1 MAAASFVAGDWGTSH
16 LRLFLCD
23 DEGGVIESRHGP
35 GIAEIRRPFAEVF
48 ESLIESWESGHGS
61 LPAVLCGMVG
71 SSIGWTQAPY
81 VPCPVIPTGIMDACV
96 ALRDGRVQVIPG
108 LKCRNRLGA
117 PDVIRGEETQVLGA
131 LTRNPG
137 LRHGL
142 QLLCLPGTHT
152 KWLVLRD
159 GVVEEF
165 LTAPTGELFAALRD
179 HSVLVP
185 NGSRNQD
192 VAGGA
197 AFEAGAF
204 EAGLKRCFDH
214 PQAPV
219 LHLLFECRSRLLS
232 GELTPEGA
240 AAFLSGLLIADDVGG
255 ALHLFADCIAERT
268 VHVIGTPRLTQLYAT
283 ALALWSHAANQLD
296 GMAVSLAGLTR
307 VHQHLSQVESNA
319 V

>member
-1 MAAASFVAGDWGTSH
+1 MTDAGFVAGDWGTSH

-23 DEGGVIESRHGP
+23 KTGAVLESANGP
-35 GIAEIRRPFAEVF
+35 GVAEIRQPFAGVF
-48 ESLIESWESGHGS
+48 ESLMQPWEMRHGP

-81 VPCPVIPTGIMDACV
+81 VPCPAIPAKIMDACV
-96 ALRDGRVQVIPG
+96 PLRGGRVQVVPG
-108 LKCRNRLGA
+108 MKCRNRLDA

-131 LTRNPG
+131 LTLDPS

-152 KWLVLRD
+152 KWLVLKD
-159 GVVEEF
+159 GRIEEF
-165 LTAPTGELFAALRD
+165 LTAPTGELFGALRD

-185 NGSRNQD
+185 NGPRNED
-192 VAGGA
+192 TIGGA
-197 AFEAGAF
+197 AF
-204 EAGLKRCFDH
+204 EAGLKRCVEH
-214 PQAPV
+214 PRVPV

-232 GELTPEGA
+232 GEITPDGA

-255 ALHLFADCIAERT
+255 ALHLFADCVMDRT
-268 VHVIGTPRLTQLYAT
+268 VHVIGIPRLTQLYAT
-283 ALALWSHAANQLD
+283 ALAMRSHAARQLD
-296 GMAVSLAGLTR
+296 GMAASLAGLTCM
-307 VHQHLSQVESNA
+307 HQHLSRVESYA

>member
-1 MAAASFVAGDWGTSH
+1 MAIARFVAGDWGTSH

-23 DEGGVIESRHGP
+23 AEGGVIDRLVGP
-35 GIAEIRRPFAEVF
+35 GIAGIRRPFAEVF
-48 ESLIESWESGHGS
+48 ESSIQSWESAHGP

-81 VPCPVIPTGIMDACV
+81 VPCPVIPEGIMDACV
-96 ALRDGRVQVIPG
+96 SLRDGRVQVIPG
-108 LKCRNRLGA
+108 LKCQNRLGA

-159 GVVEEF
+159 GMVEEF

-185 NGSRNQD
+185 HGLRNED
-192 VAGGA
+192 VVGGA
-197 AFEAGAF
+197 AFEAGLA
-204 EAGLKRCFDH
+204 RCAAH

-232 GELTPEGA
+232 GELTPQGA
-240 AAFLSGLLIADDVGG
+240 ADFLSGLLIAADVGG
-255 ALHLFADCIAERT
+255 ALHLFDNCIAERT
-268 VHVIGTPRLTQLYAT
+268 VHVIGAPRLTHLYAT
-283 ALALWSHAANQLD
+283 ALASASHAARQLD

-307 VHQHLSQVESNA
+307 VRQHLSRVESNA

>member
-1 MAAASFVAGDWGTSH
+1 MAVASFVAGDWGTSH

-23 DEGGVIESRHGP
+23 NEGGIIESVTGP

-48 ESLIESWESGHGS
+48 ESLMLSFESRHDL

-81 VPCPVIPTGIMDACV
+81 VPCPAVPAGIMDACV
-96 ALRDGRVQVIPG
+96 SLRGGRVLVVPG

-131 LTRNPG
+131 LTLVPALG
-137 LRHGL
+137 HGL

-159 GVVEEF
+159 GMIEEF
-165 LTAPTGELFAALRD
+165 LTAPTGELFGALRN

-185 NGSRNQD
+185 NGLRNED
-192 VAGGA
+192 VNGGA
-197 AFEAGAF
+197 AF
-204 EAGLKRCFDH
+204 EAGLKRCVEH
-214 PQAPV
+214 SQVPV

-232 GELTPEGA
+232 GDLTSEGA

-255 ALHLFADCIAERT
+255 ALHLFADCVTEHT
-268 VHVIGTPRLTQLYAT
+268 VHVIGAPPLTQLYAA
-283 ALALWSHAANQLD
+283 ALALRSHAARQVD
-296 GMAVSLAGLTR
+296 GMSASLAGLTR

>member
-1 MAAASFVAGDWGTSH
+1 MAASFVAGDWGTSH

-23 DEGGVIESRHGP
+23 DEGGVIDSLNGP

-48 ESLIESWESGHGS
+48 ASLMLPFESAHGS

-81 VPCPVIPTGIMDACV
+81 VPCPVIPAGIIDACV
-96 ALRDGRVQVIPG
+96 SLRDGRVQVIPG
-108 LKCRNRLGA
+108 LKCQNRLGV

-131 LTRNPG
+131 LTRNPE

-159 GVVEEF
+159 GMVEEF
-165 LTAPTGELFAALRD
+165 LTAPTGELFGALRD

-185 NGSRNQD
+185 NGLHHED
-192 VAGGA
+192 VIG
-197 AFEAGAF
+197 GAF
-204 EAGLKRCFDH
+204 EAGLKRCVEH
-214 PQAPV
+214 PQVPV
-219 LHLLFECRSRLLS
+219 LHLLFECRSRLLN
-232 GELTPEGA
+232 GELTPQGA
-240 AAFLSGLLIADDVGG
+240 AAFMSGLLIATDVGG
-255 ALHLFADCIAERT
+255 ALHLFADCIAQRS
-268 VHVIGTPRLTQLYAT
+268 VHVIGAPRLTRLYAP
-283 ALALWSHAANQLD
+283 ALALRSHAARELD
-296 GMAVSLAGLTR
+296 GMAASLAGLTR

>member
-1 MAAASFVAGDWGTSH
+1 MAVASFVAGDWGTSH

-23 DEGGVIESRHGP
+23 DQGGVIESVNGP

-48 ESLIESWESGHGS
+48 ESLMQPFESRHGS

-81 VPCPVIPTGIMDACV
+81 VPCPVIPTVIMDACV
-96 ALRDGRVQVIPG
+96 SLRGGRVQVIPG
-108 LKCRNRLGA
+108 LKCQNRLGA

-131 LTRNPG
+131 LTLRPE
-137 LRHGL
+137 LRHGR

-159 GVVEEF
+159 GMIEEF
-165 LTAPTGELFAALRD
+165 LTAPTGELFGALRD

-185 NGSRNQD
+185 NGLRND
-192 VAGGA
+192 EVTGGA
-197 AFEAGAF
+197 AFEAG
-204 EAGLKRCFDH
+204 LKRRADH

-219 LHLLFECRSRLLS
+219 LHLLFECRSRLLG
-232 GELTPEGA
+232 GELTAQGA
-240 AAFLSGLLIADDVGG
+240 AAFLSGLLIANDIGG
-255 ALHLFADCIAERT
+255 ALHLFADGIVERT
-268 VHVIGTPRLTQLYAT
+268 VHLIGAPRLTQLYAT
-283 ALALWSHAANQLD
+283 ALALRSHTAQQLD
-296 GMAVSLAGLTR
+296 GMAMSLAGLTR

>member
-1 MAAASFVAGDWGTSH
+1 MGAASFVAGDWGTSH

-23 DEGGVIESRHGP
+23 DEGGVTESLDGP

-48 ESLIESWESGHGS
+48 ESLMQSWESRHGP

-81 VPCPVIPTGIMDACV
+81 VPCPTVPAGIMDACV
-96 ALRDGRVQVIPG
+96 SLRGGRVQVIPG

-117 PDVIRGEETQVLGA
+117 PDVLRGEETQVLGA
-131 LTRNPG
+131 LTLNPE

-152 KWLVLRD
+152 KWLMLKD
-159 GVVEEF
+159 GMIEEF
-165 LTAPTGELFAALRD
+165 LTAPTGELFGALRD

-185 NGSRNQD
+185 SGSGNAMID
-192 VAGGA
+192 GA
-197 AFEAGAF
+197 AF
-204 EAGLKRCFDH
+204 EAGLKRCVEH
-214 PQAPV
+214 PHVPV

-232 GELTPEGA
+232 GELTPQA
-240 AAFLSGLLIADDVGG
+240 AGGFLSGLLIGTDVSG
-255 ALHLFADCIAERT
+255 ALHLFADCLAQRT
-268 VHVIGTPRLTQLYAT
+268 VHVIGAPHLTGLYAS
-283 ALALWSHAANQLD
+283 ALALRSHTAHEFD
-296 GMAVSLAGLTR
+296 GTAVSLAGLTR
-307 VHQHLSQVESNA
+307 VQRHLSQVESSA

>member
-23 DEGGVIESRHGP
+23 DEGGVIESVNGP

-48 ESLIESWESGHGS
+48 ESLMLPFESRHGS
-61 LPAVLCGMVG
+61 LPTVLCGMVG
-71 SSIGWTQAPY
+71 SSIGWMQAPY
-81 VPCPVIPTGIMDACV
+81 VPCPAVPAGIMDACV
-96 ALRDGRVQVIPG
+96 SLRGGRVQVVPG

-131 LTRNPG
+131 LTLDPP
-137 LRHGL
+137 LRYGL

-152 KWLVLRD
+152 KWLVLKD
-159 GVVEEF
+159 GMVEEF
-165 LTAPTGELFAALRD
+165 LTAPTGELFGALRN

-185 NGSRNQD
+185 NGLRNED
-192 VAGGA
+192 VTGGA
-197 AFEAGAF
+197 AFEAGL
-204 EAGLKRCFDH
+204 ERCVDH
-214 PQAPV
+214 PQVPV

-240 AAFLSGLLIADDVGG
+240 AAFLSGLLIANDVGG
-255 ALHLFADCIAERT
+255 ALQLFADSVTERT
-268 VHVIGTPRLTQLYAT
+268 VHVIGAPRLTQLYAA
-283 ALALWSHAANQLD
+283 ALASRSHAARQLD
-296 GMAVSLAGLTR
+296 GMNASLAGLTR